1 MEILGAVSSGLSA
14 LDVVIRSS
22 NAIQKLISDWKDVP
36 MEIVALA
43 NEVDDTKAVLNQAWQ
58 LIKSYQSRQ
67 QCVQNTFPSSTYISA
82 IERQL
87 KLADPT
93 WKELHKMLQ
102 EFGSDSNGVVSKASK
117 DVKFKWLKTRKRL
130 ERVKKKL
137 RESRL
142 NIMELM
148 VQSSA

>member
-1 MEILGAVSSGLSA
+1 MEVFGVVSSSFSA
-14 LDVVIRSS
+14 LDAVIRSS
-22 NAIQKLISDWKDVP
+22 NAIRKLISDWRDVP

-43 NEVDDTKAVLNQAWQ
+43 NEVDDSKAVLNQAWQ

-67 QCVQNTFPSSTYISA
+67 HCARNTFPSPTYISA

-93 WKELHKMLQ
+93 WEELYKVLQ
-102 EFGSDSNGVVSKASK
+102 EFGGESNDVFKASK
-117 DVKFKWLKTRKRL
+117 DVKFKWLKTQKRL
-130 ERVKKKL
+130 ERVRREL
-137 RESRL
+137 REKRL